1 MMQAILQWLI
11 NHKRIAVD
19 AILSL
24 CVALS
29 LIWGITTHNKNKKL
43 SESLELA
50 QNNIEAYQ
58 GVVSA
63 SQQANNVLKLDI
75 SNLRQYNDKLL
86 HKVDSVMDANNIK
99 SKNISTIAT
108 QGQSINVYGSKG
120 VGGQVILPKDTII
133 TKDTVYI
140 QDRIIKDSIIFNNL
154 TKAYYKINSDSIQI
168 RLDIHNSQYLYIYKK
183 KEYKNKKNFFQRL
196 FTFDWKKITKYKY
209 KIVNTNDLIKED
221 SVRIIENI
229 EK

>member
-209 KIVNTNDLIKED
+209 KIVNTNNLIKED

>member
-133 TKDTVYI
+133 TKDTVYV

>member
-99 SKNISTIAT
+99 SKNVSTIAT

-133 TKDTVYI
+133 TKDTVYV

>member
-99 SKNISTIAT
+99 SKNVSTIAT

-154 TKAYYKINSDSIQI
+154 TKAYYKINSDSMQI

>member
-1 MMQAILQWLI
+1 MIQAIISWLL
-11 NHKRIAVD
+11 NHKKIAVN

-24 CVALS
+24 SVALS
-29 LIWGITTHNKNKKL
+29 LLWGITLHNKNQKL

-63 SQQANNVLKLDI
+63 SQQANNVLKLDMTQLAE
-75 SNLRQYNDKLL
+75 SNDILL
-86 HKVDSVMDANNIK
+86 HKLDSVMEENNIK
-99 SKNISTIAT
+99 SKNVHTAAT

-120 VGGQVILPKDTII
+120 VGGQVILPKDTVI
-133 TKDTVYI
+133 TRDTIYI
-140 QDRIIKDSIIFNNL
+140 QDRILKDSIIFNNL
-154 TKAYYKINSDSIQI
+154 TKAYYKIDKDSIRI
-168 RLDIHNSQYLYIYKK
+168 KLDIHNTQYLYVYKK
-183 KEYKNKKNFFQRL
+183 REYKNKKNFFQRL
-196 FTFDWKKITKYKY
+196 FTLDWKKVDKYRY
-209 KIVNTNDLIKED
+209 KIINTNNLIKED